1 MRKKIGVFEEL
12 SEAADKIQLS
22 VGGWEV
28 FRDGEAGTEM
38 ELVRVRRSPTSKN
51 LL

>member
-1 MRKKIGVFEEL
+1 MGVFEEL
-12 SEAADKIQLS
+12 SEEADKIQLS

-28 FRDGEAGTEM
+28 FRDGEVGTEM
-38 ELVRVRRSPTSKN
+38 ELVRVRRYPTSKN